1 MIDVRQQPIPLHLVA
16 LFEAVRPDGSLAL
29 EDTPSQVSC
38 RVLPSP
44 LSESEAKFYYAG
56 LRSAPILVAHS
67 STTPWE
73 VPTGPDTYQKLQEL
87 LAAVDKPFYSDW
99 SDDVTSKRNALI
111 GTVNLKR
118 LRPSSEH
125 PLTEVWEDNLYPKV
139 CTLLDSMEV
148 KWNSLDPLYIGSD
161 DYCFLFVPAILWIGV
176 EPGSLSG
183 DYGAVVA
190 SECHKL
196 IVEHG
201 ITDVDVEIREWILY

>member
-1 MIDVRQQPIPLHLVA
+1 MIDVRQEPIPRHLVA
-16 LFEAVRPDGSLAL
+16 LFDALQPDGSLAL
-29 EDTPSQVSC
+29 GDSPSQVSH

-44 LSESEAKFYYAG
+44 LSELEVKFYYAG
-56 LRSAPILVAHS
+56 LRSAPILVARS

-87 LAAVDKPFYSDW
+87 LAVVNKPFYSDW
-99 SDDVTSKRNALI
+99 RDDVTSKRDAL
-111 GTVNLKR
+111 VDSVKLKR
-118 LRPSSEH
+118 LRPSYEH

-161 DYCFLFVPAILWIGV
+161 DYCFLFVPAILWVGV

-190 SECHKL
+190 SECHRL
-196 IVEHG
+196 LVEHD
-201 ITDVDVEIREWILY
+201 ITDVDVEIREWIPY